1 MTHNLKTDPEV
12 FELVLSGIKNYEI
25 RYNDRGFKIGDTLML
40 REYDRT
46 ITAFSGR
53 SVSREV
59 THVLYGGQYGIEK
72 GYVILSMK
80 EL

>member
-25 RYNDRGFKIGDTLML
+25 RYNDRDFKVGDILLL

-46 ITAFSGR
+46 TTAFPDR
-53 SVSREV
+53 FVKREV
-59 THVLYGGQYGIEK
+59 TDVLHGGQYGIEE